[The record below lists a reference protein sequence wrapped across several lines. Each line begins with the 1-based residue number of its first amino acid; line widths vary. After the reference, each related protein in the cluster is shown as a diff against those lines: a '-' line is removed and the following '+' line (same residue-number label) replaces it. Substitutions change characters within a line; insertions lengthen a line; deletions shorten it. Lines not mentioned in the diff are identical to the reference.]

1 MLTLYLGPMK
11 AGKSETLI
19 RLYNKYKSIDKK
31 IYVINHIY
39 DTERTNKIDT
49 IRTHSNIFID
59 AHSTNSLLK
68 MTLDTEYI
76 NSDIIII
83 DESQFFIDLVI
94 FIEDQIKEYPNKKFY
109 VFGLIADIN
118 QKKIG
123 NILDLIPI
131 ADDIIHLKAY
141 CNICKDG
148 TPAPFTK
155 MKQENQVEL
164 VNQIRIGDDIY
175 FPVCRRHLK

>member
-11 AGKSETLI
+11 AGKSEALI

-39 DTERTNKIDT
+39 DIERTNKENIV
-49 IRTHSNIFID
+49 RTHSNSTIQ
-59 AHSTNSLLK
+59 ARSTNSLLK
-68 MTLDTEYI
+68 IINEPEYI
-76 NSDIIII
+76 NSDIVII
-83 DESQFFIDLVI
+83 DESQFFLDLVV
-94 FIEDQIKEYPNKKFY
+94 FTEDQLKEYPNKKFY
-109 VFGLIADIN
+109 IFGLIADIN

-123 NILDLIPI
+123 NILELITI

-141 CNICKDG
+141 CSICKDG

-155 MKQENQVEL
+155 IKNEGNSTVIDS
-164 VNQIRIGDDIY
+164 QIRIGDDIY
-175 FPVCRRHLK
+175 YPVCRKHL